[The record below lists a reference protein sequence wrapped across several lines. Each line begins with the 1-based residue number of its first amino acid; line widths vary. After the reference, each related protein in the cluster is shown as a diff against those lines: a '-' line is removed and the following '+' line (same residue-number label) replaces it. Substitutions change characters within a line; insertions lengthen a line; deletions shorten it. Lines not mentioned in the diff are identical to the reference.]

1 MPRIVGVDIPPQ
13 KRVDASLQYIY
24 GVGLTTAMKV
34 LAATAIEPSRR
45 AHSLSDDEIK
55 RIAQA
60 LQQFLIEGDLRR
72 DVQQNVKRLIAI
84 NSYRGSRH
92 RKGLPVRGQRTRTN
106 ARTRKGP
113 KRLPAVKKKIEA
125 SK

>member
-24 GVGLTTAMKV
+24 GVGLTTAKKV
-34 LAATAIEPSRR
+34 LAATAIEASRR
-45 AHSLSDDEIK
+45 AHSLTDDEIK
-55 RIAQA
+55 RITQA

-72 DVQQNVKRLIAI
+72 EVQQNIKRLIAI
-84 NSYRGSRH
+84 NCYRGSRH

-113 KRLPAVKKKIEA
+113 KRLPAVKKKIETA
-125 SK
+125 K